1 MKSEAVY
8 SLSRAL
14 VVLAILLL
22 PCLPRSGGAETMLVP
37 VPTGDL
43 RVPVISQQES
53 RFLKTVKQERDNSC
67 GSAALA
73 TLLTYHYEFPVEEK
87 TIFRAMY
94 EQGNQ
99 ESIRRDGF
107 SLLDLKRY
115 LEQNGFRADGFR
127 MPLDKLAEIGIP
139 AIVLINDE
147 GYRHF
152 VVIKGVEPRYILIGD
167 PAKGTRALPRARF
180 ERDWN
185 GIVFVIR
192 NKRNTG
198 AAHFNV
204 AEEWKLAAQAPL
216 DQVLAREGVASFML
230 SLPGANEY

>member
-1 MKSEAVY
+1 MKSEAAPLFYASTFLVIVF
-8 SLSRAL
+8 LS
-14 VVLAILLL
+14 VW
-22 PCLPRSGGAETMLVP
+22 PQGGHAGTMLVP
-37 VPTGDL
+37 TPVGDL
-43 RVPVISQQES
+43 RVPVISQQEN

-73 TLLTYHYEFPVEEK
+73 TLLTYHYGLPVEEK

-115 LEQNGFRADGFR
+115 LDQNGFRADGFR
-127 MPLDKLAEIGIP
+127 MPLDKLAEIGVP

-152 VVIKGVEPRYILIGD
+152 VVIKGIDPRYVLVGD
-167 PAKGTRALPRARF
+167 PAKGTRAMPRARF

-192 NKRNTG
+192 NKRSIG
-198 AAHFNV
+198 AAHFN
-204 AEEWKLAAQAPL
+204 APEEWKLAAQAPL
-216 DQVLAREGVASFML
+216 DQVLAREGIASFTL
-230 SLPGANEY
+230 SLPGTYEY

>member
-1 MKSEAVY
+1 
-8 SLSRAL
+8 
-14 VVLAILLL
+14 
-22 PCLPRSGGAETMLVP
+22 MLVP